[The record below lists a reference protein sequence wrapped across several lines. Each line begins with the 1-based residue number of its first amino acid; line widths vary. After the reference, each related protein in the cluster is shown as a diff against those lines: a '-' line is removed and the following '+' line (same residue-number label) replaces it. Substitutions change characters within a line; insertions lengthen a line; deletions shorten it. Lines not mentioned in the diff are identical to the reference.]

1 MDIAMEET
9 LRCGRPGY
17 EKLLQDF
24 SPDDCGDC
32 SGVIKEVKGHI
43 SFSAR
48 NG

>member
-1 MDIAMEET
+1 
-9 LRCGRPGY
+9 
-17 EKLLQDF
+17 LQDF

-32 SGVIKEVKGHI
+32 RGVIKEVKGHI